1 MRRVFLIISM
11 ILLSSCSTIKKSIF
25 YGGLSGV
32 SLGIAGGSA
41 LSPNRESRVPN
52 MAIWGSLGALVGA
65 TLGYFFYADDP
76 ENRELPSM
84 LESHVHRKA
93 SYELAPINKIPSVT
107 IAPTDSRKYKLET
120 GPLPEHLR
128 GKVQTPFVIEHDIP
142 ERVEKLENGKS
153 ITIEG
158 HKAWEMDY
166 E

>member
-1 MRRVFLIISM
+1 MRRVFLIIS
-11 ILLSSCSTIKKSIF
+11 IVLVSSCSTLKKSIF
-25 YGGLSGV
+25 FGGLSGM
-32 SLGIAGGSA
+32 SLGIAGGAS
-41 LSPNRESRVPN
+41 LSPDRESRAPN

-65 TLGYFFYADDP
+65 TVGYFFYIDDP

-84 LESHVHRKA
+84 LENNEHKKD
-93 SYELAPINKIPSVT
+93 SYELAPINRIPSVT

-120 GPLPEHLR
+120 GPLPEHLK

-142 ERVEKLENGKS
+142 ERIEKLENGKS
-153 ITIEG
+153 ITIER